1 MWIKGYK
8 IVDNEVYYQAYD
20 PFSFGVKYKSDTL
33 KGLDR
38 YYRSE
43 DLDSAVINWWNFAII
58 VSKSQSKGSNS
69 GVDVNK
75 LIHKTGYCEKIQN
88 TGCYW

>member
-1 MWIKGYK
+1 MRY
-8 IVDNEVYYQAYD
+8 DN
-20 PFSFGVKYKSDTL
+20 DTL
-33 KGLDR
+33 KGINR

-43 DLDSAVINWWNFAII
+43 DLNRAVNGNWPYAII

>member
-1 MWIKGYK
+1 MRY
-8 IVDNEVYYQAYD
+8 DN
-20 PFSFGVKYKSDTL
+20 DTL
-33 KGLDR
+33 KGINR

-43 DLDSAVINWWNFAII
+43 DLNRVVNGNWPYEII